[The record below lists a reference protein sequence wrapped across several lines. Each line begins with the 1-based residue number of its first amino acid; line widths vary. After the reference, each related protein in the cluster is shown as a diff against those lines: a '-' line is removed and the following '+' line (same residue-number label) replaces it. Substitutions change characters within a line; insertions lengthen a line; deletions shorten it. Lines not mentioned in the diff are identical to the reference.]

1 MTLRN
6 RIVGPRAIVTCAF
19 VAASAVAASAQ
30 MVKKP
35 SEAPPDA
42 SAVHGFSVALVLGD
56 LKGGA
61 SPETL
66 PLGARK
72 ALADMRDFLP
82 YKDYRLLDTQWI
94 LCCGPSKIGA
104 GISGRLR
111 GVRSAQHAGSD
122 EQMYAFTVTVLD
134 VAGSQLSVRFWMND
148 AAEGKGFTTKLTD
161 ERAFDLAL
169 AQQEREI
176 EAQLMDARKRFSAEH
191 PAIKDLAMQLERVK
205 EQTRG
210 SRIRSGKTAVIDST
224 FSMDLGETVVIGT
237 SSLKGDKAL
246 IALLTAVRRP
256 GQQTSS
262 TGEKR

>member
-6 RIVGPRAIVTCAF
+6 RIVVPRAIATCAL
-19 VAASAVAASAQ
+19 VAAAATASAQ
-30 MVKKP
+30 MVKKS

-42 SAVHGFSVALVLGD
+42 SGVHGFSVALVLGD
-56 LKGGA
+56 LKGGT

-66 PLGARK
+66 PLGARR

-94 LCCGPSKIGA
+94 LCCGSSKVGA

-111 GVRSAQHAGSD
+111 GLRRGAEGSE
-122 EQMYAFTVTVLD
+122 EQMYAFSVTVLD

-148 AAEGKGFTTKLTD
+148 AAEPKSALTRLTD
-161 ERAFDLAL
+161 ERAFDAAL
-169 AQQEREI
+169 AQQERQI
-176 EAQLMDARKRFSAEH
+176 EGQLADARKRYSAEH
-191 PAIKDLAMQLERVK
+191 PAVKELVMQLDRVK
-205 EQTRG
+205 EHTGG
-210 SRIRSGKTAVIDST
+210 SRLPSGKTAVIDST
-224 FSMDLGETVVIGT
+224 FSMNLGETVVIGT

-246 IALLTAVRRP
+246 IALLTAARRP
-256 GQQTSS
+256 GPQTSS